1 MVIILFVTGCDNGN
15 KPNYSDYDIAD
26 DSIMIYVNV
35 KPETGE
41 AECSFYSRKNKEVVF
56 NDAVI
61 KETLIVPSCPAN
73 FGAEPDLEQLLKGEV

>member
-1 MVIILFVTGCDNGN
+1 MIKIHKTSQKPSLQKNKFTLVLNLIMKGIKNEKVEKLLLYILLMVIILFVTGCDNGN

-41 AECSFYSRKNKEVVF
+41 AEC
-56 NDAVI
+56 
-61 KETLIVPSCPAN
+61 
-73 FGAEPDLEQLLKGEV
+73 